1 MKEYKQLNF
10 TKSCVI
16 PICIVAFATMTLTML
31 DGIRLELRRANEL
44 KSKELDLKIIQL
56 DLACRKHTLDS
67 ARFYTY
73 QREH

>member
-1 MKEYKQLNF
+1 MKHKKTMRNVLAGA
-10 TKSCVI
+10 SIALAACALMGVI
-16 PICIVAFATMTLTML
+16 KL
-31 DGIRLELRRANEL
+31 DGIRLELRKSNEI

-67 ARFYTY
+67 ARFEAY